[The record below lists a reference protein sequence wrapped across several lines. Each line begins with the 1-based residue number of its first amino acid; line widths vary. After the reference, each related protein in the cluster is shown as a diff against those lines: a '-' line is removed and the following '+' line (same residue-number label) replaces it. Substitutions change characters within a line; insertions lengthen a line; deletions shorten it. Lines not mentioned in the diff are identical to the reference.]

1 MRITQ
6 EEVLEKSCKE
16 IIETILACL
25 DHAVKGTIYV
35 IGPLP
40 ELRAIRITSG
50 VRSPEGEGIRWGLPE
65 NSDYNFPG
73 KTWLQYRDEP
83 GRPLEAMAWCV
94 EHQKS
99 WTADNPA
106 EDARSVR
113 KQLRGELEDY
123 HHMEPVLVKK
133 AEIYGTSDV
142 QYPLTWDGKP
152 IWQDTDYAV
161 VAVIKI
167 HFLPNTIRRGD
178 KSTKLIKRLARV
190 LGSDILSL
198 HLREAFCEVR
208 RAFERRRLESCN
220 ELAHQLRNPIMKLGF
235 IASAI
240 NAEIA
245 LLRQQWEQ
253 YISQQLP
260 DLMTKDKI
268 INRLHHILSGRLSQ
282 LEDNMELRVTAH
294 TLLRKQRDFRELG
307 LHPSNSREWILRQ
320 IEPLWESLL
329 GATHI
334 WSDCADE
341 VRQLLDMLK
350 EAIWYGMNEAI
361 ISRLNHIPRD
371 VKERWSRLAYAE
383 FTPENGEVVEEILT
397 FLEYAPVE
405 ITHGHHIRRVLSYLK
420 SVTEVVREL
429 EERANAIIDS
439 LKNMDLQPVVAP
451 ICNET
456 EGSNTCAL
464 SESPSR

>member
-25 DHAVKGTIYV
+25 DHAIKGTIYL

-50 VRSPEGEGIRWGLPE
+50 VRDTEGDEIRWGLPE
-65 NSDYNFPG
+65 HSDYNFPG

-94 EHQKS
+94 ERQRS

-106 EDARSVR
+106 EDTRSVR
-113 KQLRGELEDY
+113 KQLVGELEDY
-123 HHMEPVLVKK
+123 HHMEPVLVRK
-133 AEIYGTSDV
+133 ADIYGSSDMLE
-142 QYPLTWDGKP
+142 YPLTWDGKP
-152 IWQDTDYAV
+152 IWQDTEYAV

-178 KSTKLIKRLARV
+178 KSTKLVKRLARV

-208 RAFERRRLESCN
+208 RSFERKRLESCN

-245 LLRQQWEQ
+245 LLRQQWEH

-260 DLMTKDKI
+260 ELMTKDKI
-268 INRLHHILSGRLSQ
+268 MERLHQILVSRLDQ
-282 LEDNMELRVTAH
+282 LDGHMDLKVTAH
-294 TLLRKQRDFRELG
+294 TLLRKQKDFQQLG
-307 LHPSNSREWILRQ
+307 LHPSNGREWILRQ
-320 IEPLWESLL
+320 IEPLWEAIFE
-329 GATHI
+329 ATPL
-334 WSDCADE
+334 WSDRAEE
-341 VRQLLDMLK
+341 VRKLLQSLK
-350 EAIWYGMNEAI
+350 EAIWYGLDESI
-361 ISRLNHIPRD
+361 ISRLNHIPEE
-371 VKERWSRLAYAE
+371 VKETWSRLAYSE
-383 FTPENGEVVEEILT
+383 FSPENTEILEEILT
-397 FLEYAPVE
+397 FLEYAPIE
-405 ITHGHHIRRVLSYLK
+405 ITHGQHIRRVLSYLK
-420 SVTEVVREL
+420 SVTEVVQEL

-439 LKNMDLQPVVAP
+439 LRNMDLEP
-451 ICNET
+451 IISSFST
-456 EGSNTCAL
+456 EAAGEESCIL
-464 SESPSR
+464 SGR